1 MLRFRC
7 NLMYNE
13 MGIEQTKFSFD
24 LSRRQQLP

>member
-1 MLRFRC
+1 
-7 NLMYNE
+7 MYNE